1 MTAGIG
7 LNGLNQGW
15 QLFASLLIFI
25 LVLVVTYLVTRWVA
39 GYQKGQ
45 LSRGNIRVIETFRL
59 SQTKYIQIIKVGSRY
74 MVIGVCKD
82 AITMITPIEEAE
94 LDLSKYN
101 DGSETFQAVFQ
112 RVKEWNQKKEK

>member
-7 LNGLNQGW
+7 LNGLDNGPR
-15 QLFASLLIFI
+15 LITSLLIFV
-25 LVLVVTYLVTRWVA
+25 LVLAVTYLVTRWIA

-45 LSRGNIRVIETFRL
+45 LQKGNIEVIETFRL

-82 AITMITPIEEAE
+82 TITMLTPIEEAE